1 MDLEAAEAQ
10 WIAWFDSGQL
20 TAHLKFDGG
29 YVTDLARLHNE
40 GRLDLLSLVD
50 TGQVQALDDMRFFEV
65 AGVLEQ
71 LLPDL
76 EASAARVLAVVAALV
91 QRGGADLASNTPNTA
106 LRAWFARRPA
116 EAQRV
121 IDQAVQGD
129 ELSIH
134 HLTFALEALDDAA
147 QARALTAT
155 RAGPCRIG
163 ALTALS
169 RLADDSDGYTASLT
183 VLATLDCAADG
194 TDLAV
199 EQHAFVTAA
208 SIHARAAPA
217 VATTA
222 VATLEALLNRY
233 PQSLAAAVVYALWSQ
248 PTLLDAPLLPRL
260 LAVAATADASHAGVV
275 RQLDEVARRLVAAG
289 RAKDAANLVRTMIV
303 GSGGTLSGKAFNS
316 FMHATLAG
324 PPKDLGQLV
333 IDWLLSEDAALGEM
347 LHDMLGQGELE
358 GRPLTIDADALP
370 PAYEELMF
378 LCGKAAGW
386 LMFAPVSATSVV
398 CAAVRATDGTQREE
412 IGQLL
417 TDVLLNNYHCASE
430 YAQALVD
437 AELAWT
443 CLQPF
448 LETSRAYLDAWK
460 DIPAIPELAPSDE
473 HRRVQHLKR
482 TDEMREMH
490 KSAQEQ
496 SLFASFF
503 KRAVILHGSGMAM
516 MLRDADGSNRRMDT
530 PMGSVSVSK
539 EIPRQ
544 LAIDPIGF
552 DLTLRTLRVGRRP
565 A

>member
-1 MDLEAAEAQ
+1 MDPEPADAQ

-20 TAHLKFDGG
+20 TAHLKFDDSDVAG
-29 YVTDLARLHNE
+29 LARLHNE

-65 AGVLEQ
+65 AGVLER

-76 EASAARVLAVVAALV
+76 EASAERLMTVVAALV

-116 EAQRV
+116 EARRV
-121 IDQAVQGD
+121 IAQAAQGH
-129 ELSIH
+129 ESSTH
-134 HLTFALEALDDAA
+134 HLTFALEALEDAA
-147 QARALTAT
+147 QARVLTAT
-155 RAGPCRIG
+155 RTGACRIG

-169 RLADDSDGYTASLT
+169 RIVDSPDGYRASLE
-183 VLATLDCAADG
+183 VLAELDCAAEG
-194 TDLAV
+194 ADLAV
-199 EQHAFVTAA
+199 EQQAFITAA
-208 SIHARAAPA
+208 SIHARATPA
-217 VATTA
+217 VAATA
-222 VATLEALLNRY
+222 VATLEALLRRY

-248 PTLLDAPLLPRL
+248 PTLLDTPLFPHL
-260 LAVAATADASHAGVV
+260 LEVAATADASHAGVV

-289 RAKDAANLVRTMIV
+289 RAKDAADLVGTMIV
-303 GSGGTLSGKAFNS
+303 GSGGTLSGRAFKS
-316 FMHATLAG
+316 FMHATLAV
-324 PPKDLGQLV
+324 PPNELGQLA
-333 IDWLLSEDAALGEM
+333 INWLLSEDAALCEM
-347 LHDMLGQGELE
+347 LHEMLGQGELE
-358 GRPLTIDADALP
+358 GRPLAIDADAFP
-370 PAYEELMF
+370 QSYEELMF

-386 LMFAPVSATSVV
+386 LMFVPVSATSVL

-417 TDVLLNNYHCASE
+417 TDLLFDNYHCASE
-430 YAQALVD
+430 YAQTLVD
-437 AELAWT
+437 AEPPWA

-448 LETSRAYLDAWK
+448 LETSRAYLDRWK
-460 DIPAIPELAPSDE
+460 EIPAIPELAPSDE

-482 TDEMREMH
+482 TDEMREVH
-490 KSAQEQ
+490 KSAHEQ
-496 SLFASFF
+496 SLFASLF

-516 MLRDADGSNRRMDT
+516 MLRDADGSSRRMDT
-530 PMGSVSVSK
+530 PMGSFSVSK

-552 DLTLRTLRVGRRP
+552 DLTLRTLRVGKRP